1 VGKVGVFEGAAGSAY
16 VEHGNTKAFAVV
28 YGPSEPRPGRPSHH
42 DKLAFTCEYTMA
54 PFSKENYRPSRKAG
68 RKGDPEVESLLT
80 QTFQE
85 AVMCDLY
92 ARSEVTICIQILQS
106 DGGNTMAAINAGTL
120 ALIDAGI
127 SMKDYVVA
135 CTAANLDGT
144 AVLDANQ
151 PEASAQGAELMVAVL
166 PKTGQ
171 VVSTQMSSRIHVDH
185 FEPLLTLAQQGCMA
199 LFDQMHAKVIERTTA
214 LAGARLGE

>member
-1 VGKVGVFEGAAGSAY
+1 
-16 VEHGNTKAFAVV
+16 
-28 YGPSEPRPGRPSHH
+28 
-42 DKLAFTCEYTMA
+42 MA

-68 RKGDPEVESLLT
+68 RKGDPEVETLLSK
-80 QTFQE
+80 TFQE
-85 AVMCDLY
+85 AVMGDLY

-127 SMKDYVVA
+127 AMKDYVVA

-151 PEASAQGAELMVAVL
+151 PEANAQGAELMVAML
-166 PKTGQ
+166 AKSKQ

-185 FEPLLTLAQQGCMA
+185 FEPLLALAQDGCTA
-199 LFDQMHAKVIERTTA
+199 IYEQMHAKVRLYLFIFFTSLLFLTSFFPTVLFVI
-214 LAGARLGE
+214 LADYRFDCCFF